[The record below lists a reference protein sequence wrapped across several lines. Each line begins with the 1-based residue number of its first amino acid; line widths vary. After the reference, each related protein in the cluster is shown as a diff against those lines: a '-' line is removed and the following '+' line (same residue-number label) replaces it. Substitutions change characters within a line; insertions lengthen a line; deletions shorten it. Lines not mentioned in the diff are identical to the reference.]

1 MKKASRYTKCLYR
14 SFTIALA
21 ALVLYCI
28 LCAVPVIAAP
38 VLRLSSTSGPVGT
51 QITITGTVFNSFEGD
66 SIHILFD
73 SVEIASPII
82 VPAGGAFTVTC
93 TIPADA
99 TGGAHIIGAKRE
111 TTDSSFVISCPFTV
125 DPRELTLSINE
136 GPTGTALEISGSGFY
151 INETVTIN
159 YFNPAAG
166 PIGTLT
172 ASSLGKFTRS
182 YTVPAGTAGNHR
194 FTATNARGNTAE
206 IAYKVIPDI
215 VLNVNSG
222 APGEHINVR
231 GTGFGATTSAVIS
244 LDTTSVATVQT
255 DALGSLETQFVIPQL
270 TVATHYL
277 KVRDTLG
284 NKIEVAFPVTPG
296 AVLSN
301 DTGSTGSPV
310 TVNGNGFES
319 GSSITVTYDDKP
331 VGTAIADRDGKFT
344 VTFDI
349 PSGNGGDHLIKVS
362 DGVTTREYSYTVETV
377 PPPVPSPVSPA
388 DNTLTSAFTTLNWQ
402 PVTDPSVPV
411 TYILQ
416 ISTDEAFTTVI
427 LEKSALPGTQYILAV
442 NEALTAEPPVSA
454 YYWRVM
460 AVDGAGNRGAWSDVW
475 SFFVGVPPT
484 VTLISPTDGVSA
496 EFPIAL
502 NWEPA
507 ASLSGTV
514 TYHLQV
520 SRNAEF
526 SELLVDQNDLASTVY
541 TISEQDRKIFDQQIP
556 YYWKVRAI
564 DGAGNAGTWSGN
576 GSFNL
581 PSSGFPAWAAYLLVG
596 FGVIIITLLAF
607 RIGRRTAYH

>member
-1 MKKASRYTKCLYR
+1 MKKASRYTKCLYI
-14 SFTIALA
+14 SIPLALA

-28 LCAVPVIAAP
+28 LYAVPVLAAP
-38 VLRLSSTSGPVGT
+38 VLRLSSNSGPVGT
-51 QITITGTVFNSFEGD
+51 PVTITGTVFSSFEGD

-73 SVEIASPII
+73 TVEISSPVI
-82 VPAGGAFTVTC
+82 VPAGGAFTVSC

-125 DPRELTLSINE
+125 DPRELTLSVNE

-159 YFNPAAG
+159 YFNPTAG
-166 PIGTLT
+166 PIGTIA
-172 ASSLGKFTRS
+172 ASSLGKFTRT

-206 IAYKVIPDI
+206 TVYKVIPDI

-222 APGEHINVR
+222 APGEHITVR
-231 GTGFGATTSAVIS
+231 GTGFGASASAVIS

-255 DALGSLETQFVIPQL
+255 DVTGSLETQFVIPQL

-277 KVRDTLG
+277 KVQDTLG
-284 NKIEVAFPVTPG
+284 NKIEVAFPVIPG
-296 AVLSN
+296 AALSES
-301 DTGSTGSPV
+301 TGSTGSPV
-310 TVNGNGFES
+310 TVHGNGFES
-319 GSSITVTYDDKP
+319 GSTITVTYDDKP
-331 VGTAIADRDGKFT
+331 VGSAIADKDGKFT

-349 PSGNGGDHLIKVS
+349 PPGEGSDHIIKVS
-362 DGVTTREYSYTVETV
+362 DGVTTREYSYTLETV
-377 PPPVPSPVSPA
+377 PPPAPSPVSPA
-388 DNTLTSAFTTLNWQ
+388 DNTLTSAFTALNWES
-402 PVTDPSVPV
+402 VTDPSVPV
-411 TYILQ
+411 TYTIQ
-416 ISTDEAFTTVI
+416 ISADEAFTGVI
-427 LEKSALPGTQYILAV
+427 LEKAALPGTQYILTS
-442 NEALTAEPPVSA
+442 NEALTAEPPVSV

-475 SFFVGVPPT
+475 SFFVGVPPAPA
-484 VTLISPTDGVSA
+484 LISPLEGVEA
-496 EFPIAL
+496 GFPIGL

-507 ASLSGTV
+507 TSLSGTV
-514 TYHLQV
+514 AYHLQV
-520 SRNAEF
+520 SRNEEF
-526 SELLVDQNDLASTVY
+526 SELLVDEKGLDSTVY
-541 TISEQDRKIFDQQIP
+541 TISEQDRKIFDLQIT

-564 DGAGNAGTWSGN
+564 DGAGNTGEWSAS

-596 FGVIIITLLAF
+596 FGVIIVTLLAF